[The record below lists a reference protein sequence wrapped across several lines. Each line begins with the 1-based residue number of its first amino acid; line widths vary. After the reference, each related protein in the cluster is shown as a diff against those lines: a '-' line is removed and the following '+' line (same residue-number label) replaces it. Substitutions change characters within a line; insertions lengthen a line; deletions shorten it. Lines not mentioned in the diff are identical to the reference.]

1 MKKFEYS
8 TYVENDRFT
17 PNLTEL
23 NRLGAEGWQV
33 VNVQSGAGTI
43 AVFLL
48 MREQQE
54 VADVRNS

>member
-1 MKKFEYS
+1 MKKFEYL
-8 TYVENDRFT
+8 TYAETDRFA

-33 VNVQSGAGTI
+33 VNGLSGAGAI